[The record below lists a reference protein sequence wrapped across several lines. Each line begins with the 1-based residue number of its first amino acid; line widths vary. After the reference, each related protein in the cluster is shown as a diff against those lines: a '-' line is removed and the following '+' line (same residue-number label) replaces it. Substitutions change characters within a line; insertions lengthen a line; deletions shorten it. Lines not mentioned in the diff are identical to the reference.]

1 MAKKIAGE
9 GRLKVGARSMRLRL
23 DIGTMMDLEDHF
35 EMGLVPF
42 LNERLPE
49 FRLGDVAVLYMAM
62 TSKGDETPDFGSAEL
77 RRAAAADVIK
87 AGLNEAATAIAAC
100 LTNTLMPQEGAKQ
113 KTSESVSEG
122 TSGTIS
128 GPTSEGK

>member
-9 GRLKVGARSMRLRL
+9 GRLKVGARSVRLRL
-23 DIGTMMDLEDHF
+23 DIGTMMELEDYF

-62 TSKGDETPDFGSAEL
+62 TIGDGEIPDFTDTDL
-77 RRAAAADVIK
+77 RRMAAADIIK

-100 LTNTLMPQEGAKQ
+100 LKATLMPESKEGHKRPAPPKE
-113 KTSESVSEG
+113 TSSPKVAAA
-122 TSGTIS
+122 
-128 GPTSEGK
+128 GK

>member
-9 GRLKVGARSMRLRL
+9 GRLKVGARSVRLRL
-23 DIGTMMDLEDHF
+23 DIGTMMELEDYF

-62 TSKGDETPDFGSAEL
+62 TIGDGEIPDFSDTDL
-77 RRAAAADVIK
+77 RRMAAADIIK

-100 LTNTLMPQEGAKQ
+100 LKATLMPESKNIQS
-113 KTSESVSEG
+113 KTTQNSQAASREAAA
-122 TSGTIS
+122 
-128 GPTSEGK
+128 GK